1 MKEIPV
7 SFSNKPI
14 PSKTKQGGCDEASL
28 LAGLLTLEQARSK
41 MLESITPISDIIEV
55 ATMDSFGYIIG
66 EDILSPINVPN
77 YKNSAMDGY
86 AVKASD
92 LPSGDLPTTESKPF
106 KLVGTSWAGTPYS
119 GVVNNNECIRIMTG
133 AKVPDGTDTV
143 IMQEHITK
151 EDDNIVITTGHKAEQ
166 NVRCA
171 GDDIKQGDIILTK
184 GKLINAAEM
193 GLIASLG
200 FEKVKVLRQL
210 KISFFSTGDE
220 LKGVGETLE
229 DGQIFDSNR
238 YTIFG
243 MLQKLN
249 VQIND
254 MGVIP
259 DDREKI
265 EAAFLTAA
273 EQSDVIITSGGVSV
287 GDADYVKETLEK
299 LGQINFWKLAMK
311 PGKPLAYG
319 KVGDAMFLGLPGNPV
334 SVMATYY
341 QLGLPAIQHLS
352 GNQNYKP
359 VIAKARAT
367 EHFYKRPGRLDF
379 QRAVFSYDDNGDLVV
394 KGVGMQASHIL
405 SGMSLANCFAVLPAA
420 SGTINP
426 GETIEIQPFEGLI

>member
-14 PSKTKQGGCDEASL
+14 PTNTASIKQGGCDEASL
-28 LAGLLTLEQARSK
+28 LAGLLTLEQARAK
-41 MLESITPISDIIEV
+41 MLETITPVTDIIEV
-55 ATMDSFGYIIG
+55 ATMDSFAYIIG

-77 YKNSAMDGY
+77 YRNSAMDGY
-86 AVKASD
+86 AVKADD
-92 LPSGDLPTTESKPF
+92 LPATDTKKF

-119 GVVNNNECIRIMTG
+119 GIVNENECIRIMTG
-133 AKVPDGTDTV
+133 AKLPDDADTV

-151 EDDNIVITTGHKAEQ
+151 EDDSIIITSGHKAEQ
-166 NVRCA
+166 NVRCP
-171 GDDIKQGDIILTK
+171 GEDIKQGSVVLTK
-184 GKLINAAEM
+184 GTRINAAEM

-200 FEKVKVLRQL
+200 FAKVKVFRQL
-210 KISFFSTGDE
+210 KVSFFSTGDE
-220 LKGVGETLE
+220 LKGVGEKLE
-229 DGQIFDSNR
+229 DGQIYDSNR

-249 VQIND
+249 VKIND

-259 DDREKI
+259 DVREKI

-287 GDADYVKETLEK
+287 GDADFVKETLEK

-311 PGKPLAYG
+311 PGKPLAFG
-319 KVGDAMFLGLPGNPV
+319 KVNDAVFLGLPGNPV

-352 GNQNYKP
+352 GNKNYKA
-359 VIAKARAT
+359 VIAKARVT

-379 QRAVFSYDDNGDLVV
+379 QRAIFSYDDKGELVV
-394 KGVGMQASHIL
+394 KGVGMQASHVL
-405 SGMSLANCFAVLPAA
+405 SGMSLANCFAIIPAA
-420 SGTINP
+420 SGTVSP
-426 GETIEIQPFEGLI
+426 GQMIEIQPFEGLL

>member
-7 SFSNKPI
+7 NITSKPVHA
-14 PSKTKQGGCDEASL
+14 TQGGCDSARL
-28 LAGLLTLEQARSK
+28 LAGLLTLEQARTK
-41 MLESITPISDIIEV
+41 MLESITPVSDTIEV
-55 ATMDSFGYIIG
+55 GIMDSFGSIVA
-66 EDILSPINVPN
+66 EDVTSPINVPN

-92 LPSGDLPTTESKPF
+92 LPATEPKKF
-106 KLVGTSWAGTPYS
+106 KLVGTSWAGKPYV
-119 GVVNNNECIRIMTG
+119 GKIKDNQCIRIMTG
-133 AKVPDGTDTV
+133 AKVPEGTDTV

-151 EDDNIVITTGHKAEQ
+151 ENDNIVISAGHKAEQ

-171 GDDIKQGDIILTK
+171 GEDLKQGDIVLKK

-193 GLIASLG
+193 GLLASLG
-200 FEKVKVLRQL
+200 VAKVKVLRPL
-210 KISFFSTGDE
+210 KVSFFSTGDE
-220 LKGVGETLE
+220 LKGLGETLE
-229 DGQIFDSNR
+229 DGQIYDSNR

-249 VQIND
+249 VEIND

-273 EQSDVIITSGGVSV
+273 DQSDVIITSGGVSV

-299 LGQINFWKLAMK
+299 LGQINFWKLAIK
-311 PGKPLAYG
+311 PGKPLAFG
-319 KVGDAMFLGLPGNPV
+319 KVKQAMFIGLPGNPV

-352 GNQNYKP
+352 GNRNYTP
-359 VIAKARAT
+359 VIAKARTT
-367 EHFYKRPGRLDF
+367 EPFYKRPGRLDF
-379 QRAVFSYDDNGDLVV
+379 QRAIFSYNEQGELVV
-394 KGVGMQASHIL
+394 KGVGVQASHIL
-405 SGMSLANCFAVLPAA
+405 SGMSLANCFAIIPAE
-420 SGTINP
+420 SGTVNP
-426 GETIEIQPFEGLI
+426 GEMIDIQPFEGLV

>member
-1 MKEIPV
+1 MKEIPI
-7 SFSNKPI
+7 SITPKPI
-14 PSKTKQGGCDEASL
+14 ASINVKQGGCDEKSL
-28 LAGLLTLEQARSK
+28 LAGLLTLEQARAK
-41 MLESITPISDIIEV
+41 MLESITPINETVNV
-55 ATMDSFGYIIG
+55 ATMESYGYVLA
-66 EDILSPINVPN
+66 EDIHSPVDVPN

-86 AVKASD
+86 AIKAVD
-92 LPSGDLPTTESKPF
+92 IPSSGSKPF
-106 KLVGTSWAGTPYS
+106 KLVGTSWAGKPFD
-119 GVVNNNECIRIMTG
+119 GKVNSNECIRIMTG
-133 AKVPDGTDTV
+133 AKLSDDTDTV
-143 IMQEHITK
+143 IMQEHIEK
-151 EDDNIVITTGHKAEQ
+151 DANNIIISTGHNAEQ
-166 NVRCA
+166 NVRYA
-171 GDDIKQGDIILTK
+171 GEDIKKGALVLSK
-184 GKLINAAEM
+184 GKLIKASEM

-200 FEKVKVLRQL
+200 FAKVKVLRQL

-220 LKGVGETLE
+220 LRGVGETLE

-273 EQSDVIITSGGVSV
+273 DQSDVIITSGGVSV

-311 PGKPLAYG
+311 PGKPLAFG
-319 KVGDAMFLGLPGNPV
+319 KVKDAIFLGLPGNPV

-352 GNQNYKP
+352 GNQNYTQ
-359 VIAKARAT
+359 VIAKARTT
-367 EHFYKRPGRLDF
+367 EPFYKRPGRLDF
-379 QRAVFSYDDNGDLVV
+379 QRAIFSYDDNGELVV

-405 SGMSLANCFAVLPAA
+405 SGMSLANCFAIIPAE
-420 SGTINP
+420 SGTVNT
-426 GETIEIQPFEGLI
+426 GETIEIQPFDGLS

>member
-7 SFSNKPI
+7 NITSNPI
-14 PSKTKQGGCDEASL
+14 KTKQAGCDDQSL
-28 LAGLLTLEQARSK
+28 LAGLLTLEQARAK
-41 MLESITPISDIIEV
+41 MLESITPVTDTIEI
-55 ATMDSFGYIIG
+55 ATMSSFGYVIA

-77 YKNSAMDGY
+77 YRNSAMDGY

-92 LPSGDLPTTESKPF
+92 LPAAGSRPF
-106 KLVGTSWAGTPYS
+106 KLVGTSWAGTPFS
-119 GVVNNNECIRIMTG
+119 GEVNSNECIRIMTG
-133 AKVPDGTDTV
+133 AKLADDTDTV
-143 IMQEHITK
+143 IMQEHITI
-151 EDDNIVITTGHKAEQ
+151 DNDNIVISSGHKAEQ

-171 GDDIKQGDIILTK
+171 GDDIKQGAIVLRK

-200 FEKVKVLRQL
+200 FAKVKVLRQL
-210 KISFFSTGDE
+210 KVSFFSTGDE

-229 DGQIFDSNR
+229 DGQIYDSNR

-249 VQIND
+249 VHIND

-265 EAAFLTAA
+265 EVAFLTAA

-287 GDADYVKETLEK
+287 GDADFVKETLEK

-311 PGKPLAYG
+311 PGKPLAFG
-319 KVGDAMFLGLPGNPV
+319 KVRNAIFLGLPGNPV

-341 QLGLPAIQHLS
+341 QLGLPAIQYLS
-352 GNQNYKP
+352 GNQNYKQ
-359 VIAKARAT
+359 VIAKARVT
-367 EHFYKRPGRLDF
+367 EPFYKRPGRLDF
-379 QRAVFSYDDNGDLVV
+379 QRAIFSYDDNGELVV
-394 KGVGMQASHIL
+394 KGVGTQASHIL
-405 SGMSLANCFAVLPAA
+405 SGMSLANCFAIIPAQ
-420 SGTINP
+420 SGTVNP
-426 GETIEIQPFEGLI
+426 GEMIEIQPFEGLV

>member
-7 SFSNKPI
+7 NVI
-14 PSKTKQGGCDEASL
+14 KTAIKVKQAGCDEPSL
-28 LAGLLTLEQARSK
+28 LAGLLTLEQARAK
-41 MLESITPISDIIEV
+41 MLESVTPVTDVIEI
-55 ATMDSFGYIIG
+55 ATMDSFGYVVA

-77 YKNSAMDGY
+77 YRNSAMDGY

-92 LPSGDLPTTESKPF
+92 LPSSDSKEF
-106 KLVGTSWAGTPYS
+106 KLVGTSWAGAPFI
-119 GVVNNNECIRIMTG
+119 GEVNNNECIRIMTG
-133 AKVPDGTDTV
+133 AKLPDDTDTV
-143 IMQEHITK
+143 IMQEHIK
-151 EDDNIVITTGHKAEQ
+151 IDNDNIIISSGHKAEQ

-171 GDDIKQGDIILTK
+171 GDDIKQGAIVLTK

-200 FEKVKVLRQL
+200 LTKVKVLRQL
-210 KISFFSTGDE
+210 KVSFFSTGDE

-229 DGQIFDSNR
+229 DGQIYDSNR

-249 VQIND
+249 VKIID

-259 DDREKI
+259 DVREKI

-287 GDADYVKETLEK
+287 GDADFVKETLEK
-299 LGQINFWKLAMK
+299 LGQINFWKLAIK
-311 PGKPLAYG
+311 PGKPLAFG
-319 KVGDAMFLGLPGNPV
+319 QVRNAMFIGLPGNPV

-352 GNQNYKP
+352 GNQNYKQ
-359 VIAKARAT
+359 VIAKARVV
-367 EHFYKRPGRLDF
+367 EPFYKRPGRLDF
-379 QRAVFSYDDNGDLVV
+379 QRAIFNYDDNGEMVV
-394 KGVGMQASHIL
+394 KGVGMQSSHIL
-405 SGMSLANCFAVLPAA
+405 SGMSLANCFAIIPAE
-420 SGTINP
+420 SGTVNP
-426 GETIEIQPFEGLI
+426 GEMIEIQPFEGLI

>member
-7 SFSNKPI
+7 NITQKPI
-14 PSKTKQGGCDEASL
+14 PSASIKVKQGGCDEQSL
-28 LAGLLTLEQARSK
+28 LAGLLTLEQARVK
-41 MLESITPISDIIEV
+41 MLESITPITDVIEV
-55 ATMDSFGYIIG
+55 ATMNSLGYVIA

-77 YKNSAMDGY
+77 YRNSAMDGY

-92 LPSGDLPTTESKPF
+92 LPSTGSKPF
-106 KLVGTSWAGTPYS
+106 KLVGTSWAGTPFQGKVNS
-119 GVVNNNECIRIMTG
+119 GDCIRIMTG
-133 AKVPDGTDTV
+133 AKLPDDTDTV
-143 IMQEHITK
+143 IMQEHITL
-151 EDDNIVITTGHKAEQ
+151 ENDNIMISTGHKAEQ

-171 GDDIKQGDIILTK
+171 GDDIKQGAIVLTK
-184 GKLINAAEM
+184 GKLIHAAEM

-200 FEKVKVLRQL
+200 LAKIKVLRQL
-210 KISFFSTGDE
+210 KVSFFSTGDE

-229 DGQIFDSNR
+229 DGQIYDSNR

-249 VQIND
+249 VHIND

-265 EAAFLTAA
+265 EAAFLAAA

-311 PGKPLAYG
+311 PGKPLAFG
-319 KVGDAMFLGLPGNPV
+319 NVGNAMFLGLPGNPV

-341 QLGLPAIQHLS
+341 QLGLPAIHHLS
-352 GNQNYKP
+352 GNKNYKQ
-359 VIAKARAT
+359 VITKARVT
-367 EHFYKRPGRLDF
+367 EPFYKSPGRLDF
-379 QRAVFSYDDNGDLVV
+379 QRAIFSYDDNGELVV

-405 SGMSLANCFAVLPAA
+405 SGMSLANCFAIIPAT
-420 SGTINP
+420 SGTVNP
-426 GETIEIQPFEGLI
+426 GEMIEIQPFEGLI

>member
-7 SFSNKPI
+7 NINPQPI
-14 PSKTKQGGCDEASL
+14 KVQATPSKQGGCDDQTM
-28 LAGLLTLEQARSK
+28 LAGLLTLEQARTK
-41 MLESITPISDIIEV
+41 MLESIQPVSETTDV
-55 ATMDSFGYIIG
+55 ATMDSFGYILAD
-66 EDILSPINVPN
+66 DILSPVDVPN

-86 AVKASD
+86 AIKAADIPTSD
-92 LPSGDLPTTESKPF
+92 NQPF
-106 KLVGTSWAGTPYS
+106 TLVGTSWAGKPFN
-119 GVVNNNECIRIMTG
+119 GQINNNECIRIMTG
-133 AKVPDGTDTV
+133 AKVPEGVDTV
-143 IMQEHITK
+143 VMQEHVSVQGDTIL
-151 EDDNIVITTGHKAEQ
+151 ISAGHKAEQ
-166 NVRCA
+166 NIRCA
-171 GDDIKQGDIILTK
+171 GEDIKKGTLVLTK
-184 GKLINAAEM
+184 GKRINAAEM
-193 GLIASLG
+193 GIIASLG
-200 FEKVKVLRQL
+200 YAKVKVLRQL
-210 KISFFSTGDE
+210 KVSFFSTGDE

-273 EQSDVIITSGGVSV
+273 AQSDVIITSGGVSV

-299 LGQINFWKLAMK
+299 LGKINFWKLAIK
-311 PGKPLAYG
+311 PGKPLAFG
-319 KVGDAMFLGLPGNPV
+319 KVNNAVFLGLPGNPV

-352 GNQNYKP
+352 GNKNYTP
-359 VIAKARAT
+359 VITKARVT
-367 EHFYKRPGRLDF
+367 EPFYKRPGRLDF
-379 QRAVFSYDDNGDLVV
+379 QRAIFSYDENGELVV

-405 SGMSLANCFAVLPAA
+405 TGMSLANCFAIIPAA
-420 SGTINP
+420 SGTVNI
-426 GETIEIQPFEGLI
+426 GEMIQIQPFEGLM

>member
-7 SFSNKPI
+7 NITSNPI
-14 PSKTKQGGCDEASL
+14 KTKQAGCDDQSL
-28 LAGLLTLEQARSK
+28 LAGLLTLEQARAK
-41 MLESITPISDIIEV
+41 MLESITPVTDTIEI
-55 ATMDSFGYIIG
+55 ATMNSFGYVIA

-77 YKNSAMDGY
+77 YRNSAMDGY

-92 LPSGDLPTTESKPF
+92 LPAAGSRPF
-106 KLVGTSWAGTPYS
+106 KLVGTSWAGTPFS
-119 GVVNNNECIRIMTG
+119 GEVNSNECIRIMTG
-133 AKVPDGTDTV
+133 AKLADDTDTV
-143 IMQEHITK
+143 IMQEHITI
-151 EDDNIVITTGHKAEQ
+151 DNDNIVISSGHKAEQ

-171 GDDIKQGDIILTK
+171 GDDIKQGAIVLRK

-200 FEKVKVLRQL
+200 FAKVKVLRQL
-210 KISFFSTGDE
+210 KVSFFSTGDE

-229 DGQIFDSNR
+229 DGQIYDSNR

-249 VQIND
+249 VHIND

-265 EAAFLTAA
+265 EVAFLTAA

-287 GDADYVKETLEK
+287 GDADFVKETLEK

-311 PGKPLAYG
+311 PGKPLAFG
-319 KVGDAMFLGLPGNPV
+319 KVRNAIFLGLPGNPV

-341 QLGLPAIQHLS
+341 QLGLPAIQYLS
-352 GNQNYKP
+352 GNQNYKQ
-359 VIAKARAT
+359 VIAKARVT
-367 EHFYKRPGRLDF
+367 EPFYKRPGRLDF
-379 QRAVFSYDDNGDLVV
+379 QRAIFSYDDNGELVV
-394 KGVGMQASHIL
+394 KGVGTQASHIL
-405 SGMSLANCFAVLPAA
+405 SGMSLANCFAIIPAQ
-420 SGTINP
+420 SGTVNP
-426 GETIEIQPFEGLI
+426 GEMIEIQPFEGLV

>member
-7 SFSNKPI
+7 NIIQKPI
-14 PSKTKQGGCDEASL
+14 SITQPKAKQGGCDEASL

-86 AVKASD
+86 AVKASY
-92 LPSGDLPTTESKPF
+92 LPTSESKPF

-133 AKVPDGTDTV
+133 AKVPDDTDTV

-151 EDDNIVITTGHKAEQ
+151 EDDNIVISTGHKAEQ
-166 NVRCA
+166 NVRCE
-171 GDDIKQGDIILTK
+171 GEDIKQGDIVLTK

-200 FEKVKVLRQL
+200 FAKVKVLRQL

-220 LKGVGETLE
+220 LRGVGETLE

-265 EAAFLTAA
+265 ETAFLTAA

-287 GDADYVKETLEK
+287 GDADFVKETLEK
-299 LGQINFWKLAMK
+299 LGQINFWKLAIK

-319 KVGDAMFLGLPGNPV
+319 KVGNAMFLGLPGNPV

-352 GNQNYKP
+352 GNKHYKS

-379 QRAVFSYDDNGDLVV
+379 QRAIFSYDDNGDLVV

-405 SGMSLANCFAVLPAA
+405 SGMSLANCFAILPAA

>member
-7 SFSNKPI
+7 NIIQKSIPI
-14 PSKTKQGGCDEASL
+14 TQPKAKQAGCDDQNL
-28 LAGLLTLEQARSK
+28 LSGLLTLEQARAK
-41 MLESITPISDIIEV
+41 MLESITPITDTIEV
-55 ATMDSFGYIIG
+55 ATMDSYGYINA
-66 EDILSPINVPN
+66 EDIQSPINVPN
-77 YKNSAMDGY
+77 YRNSAMDGY

-92 LPSGDLPTTESKPF
+92 LPLADPKPF
-106 KLVGTSWAGTPYS
+106 KLVGTSWAGTPYL
-119 GVVNNNECIRIMTG
+119 GTVNSNECIRIMTG
-133 AKVPDGTDTV
+133 AKLPDDADTV
-143 IMQEHITK
+143 IMQEHILK
-151 EDDNIVITTGHKAEQ
+151 ENADIVISGGHKAEQ

-171 GDDIKQGDIILTK
+171 GDDIKQGAIVLKK

-200 FEKVKVLRQL
+200 LANVKVLRQL
-210 KISFFSTGDE
+210 KVSFFSTGDE

-229 DGQIFDSNR
+229 DGQIYDSNR

-249 VQIND
+249 VHIND

-273 EQSDVIITSGGVSV
+273 DQSDVIITSGGVSV
-287 GDADYVKETLEK
+287 GDADFVKETLEK

-319 KVGDAMFLGLPGNPV
+319 KVKSAMFLGLPGNPV

-359 VIAKARAT
+359 VIAKARVT
-367 EHFYKRPGRLDF
+367 EPFYKRPGRLDF
-379 QRAVFSYDDNGDLVV
+379 QRAIFSYDDNGEMIV

-405 SGMSLANCFAVLPAA
+405 SGMSLANCFAIIPAV

-426 GETIEIQPFEGLI
+426 GEMIQIQPFEGLI

>member
-7 SFSNKPI
+7 SITPKPI
-14 PSKTKQGGCDEASL
+14 TSINVKQGGCDEKSL
-28 LAGLLTLEQARSK
+28 LSGLLTLEQARTK
-41 MLESITPISDIIEV
+41 MLESITPITETVNV
-55 ATMDSFGYIIG
+55 ATMESYGYVLA
-66 EDILSPINVPN
+66 EDIHSPVDVPN

-86 AVKASD
+86 AIKASD
-92 LPSGDLPTTESKPF
+92 IPKTGSKPF
-106 KLVGTSWAGTPYS
+106 KLVGTSWAGKPFD
-119 GVVNNNECIRIMTG
+119 GKVNSNECIRIMTG
-133 AKVPDGTDTV
+133 AKLSDDTDTV
-143 IMQEHITK
+143 IMQEHIEK
-151 EDDNIVITTGHKAEQ
+151 EADNITISTGHKAEQ
-166 NVRCA
+166 NVRYA
-171 GDDIKQGDIILTK
+171 GEDIKKGALVLSR
-184 GKLINAAEM
+184 GKLIKAAEM

-200 FEKVKVLRQL
+200 FAKVKVVRKL

-220 LKGVGETLE
+220 LRGVGETLE

-265 EAAFLTAA
+265 ETAFLTAA
-273 EQSDVIITSGGVSV
+273 DQSDVIITSGGVSV

-311 PGKPLAYG
+311 PGKPLAFG
-319 KVGDAMFLGLPGNPV
+319 KVKEAIFLGLPGNPV

-352 GNQNYKP
+352 GNQNYTQ
-359 VIAKARAT
+359 VIAKALTT
-367 EHFYKRPGRLDF
+367 EPFYKRPGRLDF
-379 QRAVFSYDDNGDLVV
+379 QRAIFSYDNNGELVV

-405 SGMSLANCFAVLPAA
+405 SGMSLANCFAIIPAE
-420 SGTINP
+420 SGTVNA
-426 GETIEIQPFEGLI
+426 GETIEIQPFDGLS

>member
-7 SFSNKPI
+7 NITPKPI
-14 PSKTKQGGCDEASL
+14 QTTSGGCDSTNL
-28 LAGLLTLEQARSK
+28 LAGLLTLQQARTK
-41 MLESITPISDIIEV
+41 MLESITPVTDSIKVGI
-55 ATMDSFGYIIG
+55 MDSYGSIVA
-66 EDILSPINVPN
+66 EDITSPINVPN

-86 AVKASD
+86 AVSAHD
-92 LPSGDLPTTESKPF
+92 LPEAEPKKF
-106 KLVGTSWAGTPYS
+106 KLVGTSWAGKPYV
-119 GVVNNNECIRIMTG
+119 GEVKENQCIRIMTG

-151 EDDNIVITTGHKAEQ
+151 EDDNIIISSGHKAEQ

-171 GDDIKQGDIILTK
+171 GEDLKQGDSVLKK

-193 GLIASLG
+193 GLLASLG
-200 FEKVKVLRQL
+200 VATVKVLRPL
-210 KISFFSTGDE
+210 KVSFFSTGDE
-220 LKGVGETLE
+220 LKGLGETLE
-229 DGQIFDSNR
+229 DGQIYDSNR

-249 VQIND
+249 VEITD

-273 EQSDVIITSGGVSV
+273 DQSDVIITSGGVSV

-299 LGQINFWKLAMK
+299 LGQINFWKLAIK
-311 PGKPLAYG
+311 PGKPLAFG
-319 KVGDAMFLGLPGNPV
+319 KVKQAMFIGLPGNPV

-352 GNQNYKP
+352 GNQNYMP

-367 EHFYKRPGRLDF
+367 EPFYKRPGRLDF
-379 QRAVFSYDDNGDLVV
+379 QRAIFSYDEKGELIV

-405 SGMSLANCFAVLPAA
+405 SGMSLANCFAIIPSE
-420 SGTINP
+420 SGTVNP
-426 GETIEIQPFEGLI
+426 GDVIDIQPFEGLI